1 MAEATA
7 AEKTFTWG
15 LGRRKT
21 AVARVRI
28 RAGSGKVEING
39 RPYEQYFLN
48 PREKAVALQPLKIA
62 ELEGKFDVFA
72 KVDGGGINAQS
83 QAVSLGLSRCLI
95 KVSAELEPKLKEQ
108 NLLTRD
114 GRMKERKK
122 YGRRGARK
130 RFQFSK
136 R

>member
-7 AEKTFTWG
+7 TTYTWG

-21 AVARVRI
+21 AVARVRV
-28 RAGSGKVEING
+28 RAGSGKIEING

-48 PREKAVALQPLKIA
+48 PREKAVALQPLKVA

-72 KVDGGGINAQS
+72 RVDGGGINAQS

-95 KVSAELEPKLKEQ
+95 KISAEIEPKLKAE

-122 YGRRGARK
+122 YGRKGARK

>member
-7 AEKTFTWG
+7 STFTWG

-28 RAGSGKVEING
+28 RAGTGKIEING

-48 PREKAVALQPLKIA
+48 PREKAVAIQPFKIA
-62 ELEGKFDVFA
+62 ELEGKFDLFA
-72 KVDGGGINAQS
+72 NVKGGGIIAQS

-95 KVSAELEPKLKEQ
+95 KISAELEPKLKAE

>member
-1 MAEATA
+1 MAESSASTY
-7 AEKTFTWG
+7 TWG

-21 AVARVRI
+21 AVARVRV

-48 PREKAVALQPLKIA
+48 PREKAVALQPLKVA

-95 KVSAELEPKLKEQ
+95 KISAELEPKLKGQ

-122 YGRRGARK
+122 YGRKGARK

>member
-1 MAEATA
+1 MSEGTA
-7 AEKTFTWG
+7 VTFTWG

-28 RAGSGKVEING
+28 RAGTGKAEING

-48 PREKAVALQPLKIA
+48 PREKAVAMQPFKIA
-62 ELEGKFDVFA
+62 ELEGKFDLFA
-72 KVDGGGINAQS
+72 NVKGGGINAQS

-95 KVSAELEPKLKEQ
+95 KISAELEPKLKAE

-122 YGRRGARK
+122 YGRKGARK
-130 RFQFSK
+130 GFQFSK

>member
-7 AEKTFTWG
+7 STFTWG

-28 RAGSGKVEING
+28 RAGTGKIEING

-48 PREKAVALQPLKIA
+48 PREKAVAIQPFKIA
-62 ELEGKFDVFA
+62 ELEGKFDLFA
-72 KVDGGGINAQS
+72 NVKGGGINAQS

-95 KVSAELEPKLKEQ
+95 KISAELEPKLKAE

-122 YGRRGARK
+122 YGCRGARK

>member
-7 AEKTFTWG
+7 STFTWG

-28 RAGSGKVEING
+28 RAGTGKIEING

-48 PREKAVALQPLKIA
+48 PREKAVAIQPFKIA
-62 ELEGKFDVFA
+62 ELEGKFDLFA
-72 KVDGGGINAQS
+72 NVKGGGINAQS

-95 KVSAELEPKLKEQ
+95 KISAELEPKLKAE

-122 YGRRGARK
+122 YGLRGAR
-130 RFQFSK
+130 RGTQFSK

>member
-7 AEKTFTWG
+7 STYTWG

>member
-1 MAEATA
+1 MAEASTSA
-7 AEKTFTWG
+7 YTWG

-21 AVARVRI
+21 AVARVRV

-48 PREKAVALQPLKIA
+48 PREKAVALQPLKVA

-72 KVDGGGINAQS
+72 RVDGGGINAQS

-95 KVSAELEPKLKEQ
+95 KISAELEPKLKSQ

-122 YGRRGARK
+122 YGRKGARK

>member
-7 AEKTFTWG
+7 STFTWG

-21 AVARVRI
+21 AVARVRV

-48 PREKAVALQPLKIA
+48 PREKAVALQPLKVA

-72 KVDGGGINAQS
+72 RVDGGGINAQS

-95 KVSAELEPKLKEQ
+95 KISAELEPKLKEQ
-108 NLLTRD
+108 SLLTRD
-114 GRMKERKK
+114 GPMKERKQ
-122 YGRRGARK
+122 YGGLGARK